1 LLSRPIVLILVTN
14 DDGIH
19 SPGILTL
26 AEALTA
32 MGEVVVVA
40 PDRERSAVG
49 HSLTLHSPLR
59 ADEIRS
65 GFFAVDGTPTDCVNL
80 GIHGLLPRRPDLV
93 VSGINRGGNLGDDI
107 TYSGTVSAAMEAT
120 LMGVPAFAVSLEGR
134 SFQRDDFAEA
144 GRCAAYLAS
153 LVLQQGLPTDTFLNV
168 NVPPGVPAGF
178 RLTRQGKRRYG
189 EVVEEKIDPRG
200 RKYYWIGGGELG
212 FQDVEGT
219 DFHAVQAG
227 LVSITPL
234 HLDLTNY
241 RSFDALSNWPLDK
254 VDPDHEPGRK

>member
-1 LLSRPIVLILVTN
+1 VLILVTN

-26 AEALTA
+26 AEALTVL
-32 MGEVVVVA
+32 GQVVVVA

-49 HSLTLHSPLR
+49 HALTLHSPLR
-59 ADEIRS
+59 SEEIRP
-65 GFFAVDGTPTDCVNL
+65 GFFSVDGTPTDCVNL

-120 LMGVPAFAVSLEGR
+120 LMGVPAFAISLEAR
-134 SFQRDDFAEA
+134 SFQMADFAQA
-144 GRCAAYLAS
+144 GRCAAHLAS
-153 LVLQQGLPTDTFLNV
+153 LVLQHGLPTDTFLNV
-168 NVPPGVPAGF
+168 NVPAGVPTGF

-189 EVVEEKIDPRG
+189 EVVVEKIDPRG

-212 FQDVEGT
+212 FQEVEGT
-219 DFHAVQAG
+219 DSHAVQAG

-241 RSFDALSNWPLDK
+241 RSFDALSSWHLDQSAAID
-254 VDPDHEPGRK
+254 DPEGK